1 MYTTKGLWYLRT
13 FYIQY
18 LQKWYII
25 SGHNRHTSTDL
36 AKCSFKVK
44 NHSIQYC
51 AKYKYRFFCFVF
63 LKMGQSWP
71 LFCLFSFFSCY
82 NFNSNWKNCRWCAW
96 DSNPGPQDGRRR
108 LNHRAMAAT
117 LVIWNVTRFTYK
129 TVYFWLF
136 IYLAWSVQSE
146 FSRLLWMVEV

>member
-1 MYTTKGLWYLRT
+1 MLHLNTKPLKKLLY
-13 FYIQY
+13 
-18 LQKWYII
+18 
-25 SGHNRHTSTDL
+25 SGRQLVFCNRRSRQNM
-36 AKCSFKVK
+36 KCVIW
-44 NHSIQYC
+44 N
-51 AKYKYRFFCFVF
+51 VF
-63 LKMGQSWP
+63 LKHGPIAAS
-71 LFCLFSFFSCY
+71 FCLFSFFSHY
-82 NFNSNWKNCRWCAW
+82 NFNTYWNKHRWCAW